1 MDWHSE
7 RECTLITCR
16 CTWWSSYFEIQLPTQ
31 LMGTC
36 LTPPD
41 DIVNKD
47 INERLLYD
55 RRVRRYAHFLILCG
69 TKGAGKTTILQ
80 GVLSGSYNK
89 YLNSIR
95 SDCVSSII
103 HLLTIMQDT
112 DSIQLLQSLSI
123 YNPHDLDRIR
133 QTISIIWTKYNAFE
147 RILFHAYAYK
157 NEFEL
162 LENMDYFMANID
174 RIMFDDMEEKQ
185 TSILNTEDIIRYHT
199 KHNAMNRY
207 SWTTN
212 NDNDMEMID
221 VPTNCNGIWKHFH
234 MFDEPRC
241 YRANSAVVFVAALSD
256 YCETITDVCG
266 HTKNAMDHSLEYFNS
281 IVNSRYFRNYE
292 KILFLNK
299 EDIFRKRIRKGVSLS
314 MCFGI
319 IWDGPDHPDYEYNE
333 DMSLVISYWIK
344 ATEFATGRVMES
356 DIAKIILQYLHKEQE
371 RVYAQALLRLDEK
384 EEYFEECYNQSLAFI
399 TNSYQEQNTCPN
411 QIVFTHVTVAIDEYT
426 VQRVLWDCQNI
437 LIRSSLRRGGLM
449 V

>member
-1 MDWHSE
+1 
-7 RECTLITCR
+7 
-16 CTWWSSYFEIQLPTQ
+16 
-31 LMGTC
+31 MGTC

-41 DIVNKD
+41 DLTNKD

-80 GVLSGSYNK
+80 RAETIHGVLSGSYDE

-95 SDCVSSII
+95 NDCVSSIV
-103 HLLTIMQDT
+103 HLLTIMHDT

-207 SWTTN
+207 SWTTRH
-212 NDNDMEMID
+212 DNDMEMVD
-221 VPTNCNGIWKHFH
+221 VPTNCNGICKHYH
-234 MFDEPRC
+234 MFDDDRR
-241 YRANSAVVFVAALSD
+241 YRSNFAVVFVAALSD
-256 YCETITDVCG
+256 YCETIMDAYG
-266 HTKNAMDHSLEYFNS
+266 YTKNAMNHSLEYFNS
-281 IVNSRYFRNYE
+281 VVNSTCFKNYQ

-314 MCFGI
+314 MCFGDK
-319 IWDGPDHPDYEYNE
+319 WDGEDYPDYEYNE
-333 DMSLVISYWIK
+333 HMSLVISYWIQVM
-344 ATEFATGRVMES
+344 ESVIGRVMDS
-356 DIAKIILQYLHKEQE
+356 DIAKIILKYLHKEQG
-371 RVYAQALLRLDEK
+371 RVHAQALLRLDEK

>member
-1 MDWHSE
+1 MV
-7 RECTLITCR
+7 
-16 CTWWSSYFEIQLPTQ
+16 
-31 LMGTC
+31 MGTC

-41 DIVNKD
+41 DLINKD
-47 INERLLYD
+47 INERLICD
-55 RRVRRYAHFLILCG
+55 QRKISTRRYVHFLILCG

-80 GVLSGSYNK
+80 RAETIHGVLSGSYDK

-103 HLLTIMQDT
+103 HLLTIMHDT
-112 DSIQLLQSLSI
+112 DSIQSLQSLSI
-123 YNPHDLDRIR
+123 YNPHDLEQIR
-133 QTISIIWTKYNAFE
+133 HTISIIWTKYNAFE
-147 RILFHAYAYK
+147 RILSHAYAYK

-174 RIMFDDMEEKQ
+174 RIMCDDMEEKQ

-199 KHNAMNRY
+199 KHNTMNRY

-314 MCFGI
+314 MCFGDK
-319 IWDGPDHPDYEYNE
+319 WDGPNHPDYEYDE

-344 ATEFATGRVMES
+344 ATEVATERVMES
-356 DIAKIILQYLHKEQE
+356 DIANIIVQYVHICEG
-371 RVYAQALLRLDEK
+371 DFD
-384 EEYFEECYNQSLAFI
+384 EEYSEECYNQSVAFI
-399 TNSYQEQNTCPN
+399 TNSYQEQNKCPN

-437 LIRSSLRRGGLM
+437 LIRSSYRRGGLM